1 MAAAASVILIG
12 PNSISSLARAPL
24 LPPQVGGVRVI
35 VVTIVEALRAEQPEP
50 GSAEVPIEGPRA
62 ADGTATHVVVAR
74 GPAAKASTADEPA
87 PAPAH
92 VTFDLL
98 SAGAAGSAPSG
109 GAGAGFALAGRPYK
123 LVAPAHLGP
132 RMQGP
137 TLGRSV
143 DFVDPLE
150 RPG

>member
-1 MAAAASVILIG
+1 M
-12 PNSISSLARAPL
+12 
-24 LPPQVGGVRVI
+24 I

-50 GSAEVPIEGPRA
+50 GSAEVPVEGARA

-74 GPAAKASTADEPA
+74 GPAAKASTVDE

-132 RMQGP
+132 RTPAP

-143 DFVDPLE
+143 DFFDPLE